1 MECRKKLF
9 LFVESWKETPGLEEE
24 RVFKKLKE
32 TTMNKKIAEEL
43 GRSRN
48 TSNDNPKPNLSKNP
62 TLVLDPSKKKTMT
75 PLKMKMTGEDLGA
88 TPQWP

>member
-62 TLVLDPSKKKTMT
+62 TLVLDPSMKKINQEDSKKKPKKTT
-75 PLKMKMTGEDLGA
+75 LT
-88 TPQWP
+88 